1 MLDFLV
7 KSTGLYI
14 GAGSKINERCRQYSM
29 SSAFSILKAIVLFS
43 GTIIFAIYDFFIL
56 LTKPEQL
63 SSVEN
68 LDVEGVMILFWEISG
83 CISICFIIY
92 WQLNGSMEA
101 VKRIAL
107 NEKNH
112 RYNKHRKLVITF
124 VLFMSFMTI
133 CYGVSCVI
141 NISLRI
147 GTSGYKLNKYVTLL
161 QTIYEVY
168 TIYVWNITLSI
179 FAAVVTSIAIEF
191 EDFNAKFE
199 QMLELEKAM
208 PVLNSNLC
216 RNLLESFK
224 LHSELTEKVLTAD
237 KILNMYTL
245 IMTAVG
251 IPSTIFALLTLIRRT
266 TLIGIVYSISDLL
279 CCISHLFGLCIIPAR
294 INTQFTAMKN
304 QLNRNAMVW
313 THPDYQIRY
322 TAKSIVD
329 NISQSDVGITLGGYK
344 MITNS
349 LIFTYCSL
357 IIPYVVLCL
366 KIQMGTDYLV
376 FLTTSFFA
384 LLLVMTASDQLDDL
398 QECLDGEIFSRCA
411 PACEPTCNDP
421 TPDCAPQCRHAC
433 TCEPGLLRDRDGR
446 CVSKDDCQRHRHPR
460 DVFDNDDDD
469 RHDNHRHD
477 RARFRRQY
485 LRDDPCLNVD
495 CTAGKHCELKKSP
508 CEIPPCPLVAT
519 CTED

>member
-14 GAGSKINERCRQYSM
+14 GAGIKTNERCRQYTM
-29 SSAFSILKAIVLFS
+29 SSAFSILKAFFLFS

-92 WQLNGSMEA
+92 WQLNGSIDA
-101 VKRIAL
+101 VKSIAL
-107 NEKNH
+107 NENNH
-112 RYNKHRKLVITF
+112 RYNKLRKLVITF
-124 VLFMSFMTI
+124 ALFMCFMTI

-147 GTSGYKLNKYVTLL
+147 GTPGYKLNT
-161 QTIYEVY
+161 
-168 TIYVWNITLSI
+168 
-179 FAAVVTSIAIEF
+179 
-191 EDFNAKFE
+191 
-199 QMLELEKAM
+199 LELEKAM

-216 RNLLESFK
+216 RNLLDSFK
-224 LHSELTEKVLTAD
+224 VHSELTGKVLTAD

-266 TLIGIVYSISDLL
+266 TLIGVIYSISDLL

-322 TAKSIVD
+322 TAKTIVD

-344 MITNS
+344 VITSS

-376 FLTTSFFA
+376 LLTTSFFA
-384 LLLVMTASDQLDDL
+384 FLLVMTASDQLDDI
-398 QECLDGEIFSRCA
+398 QECLVDGEVFSRCA
-411 PACEPTCNDP
+411 PSCEPTCNAP
-421 TPDCAPQCRHAC
+421 TPDCAPLCRHAC

-446 CVSKDDCQRHRHPR
+446 CVSKDECQRHQHPR
-460 DVFDNDDDD
+460 DVIVNDDQD
-469 RHDNHRHD
+469 RHDSDRHD
-477 RARFRRQY
+477 RPRFRRQY
-485 LRDDPCLNVD
+485 LLDDPCLNVN
-495 CTAGKHCELKKSP
+495 CTPGRHCEIQKSP
-508 CEIPPCPLVAT
+508 CEIPPCPPVAT
-519 CTED
+519 CAED